1 MGFKQSKAGQVFWKL
16 AERIILLLD
25 PLSTLRLVQALVL
38 DKHILEKSISSTV
51 WNKLIRKGSFGGDAL
66 LRRDV
71 NSEANEGARSS
82 SASTS
87 GCNLSEVPFSWT

>member
-1 MGFKQSKAGQVFWKL
+1 M
-16 AERIILLLD
+16 
-25 PLSTLRLVQALVL
+25 

-71 NSEANEGARSS
+71 KNLVPILKLMKEPGALLLPLLDAICQKFPSVGRDKVKVLMRCPNHAKAHRVSF
-82 SASTS
+82 S
-87 GCNLSEVPFSWT
+87 GRAFWFLP

>member
-51 WNKLIRKGSFGGDAL
+51 WNKLIRKGSFGGGAL

-71 NSEANEGARSS
+71 KNLVPILKLMKEPGALLLPLL
-82 SASTS
+82 AP
-87 GCNLSEVPFSWT
+87 G

>member
-25 PLSTLRLVQALVL
+25 PLSTLRLVQAGVL

-51 WNKLIRKGSFGGDAL
+51 WNKLIRKGSFGGGAL

-71 NSEANEGARSS
+71 KNLVPILKLMKEPGALLLPLL
-82 SASTS
+82 AP
-87 GCNLSEVPFSWT
+87 G